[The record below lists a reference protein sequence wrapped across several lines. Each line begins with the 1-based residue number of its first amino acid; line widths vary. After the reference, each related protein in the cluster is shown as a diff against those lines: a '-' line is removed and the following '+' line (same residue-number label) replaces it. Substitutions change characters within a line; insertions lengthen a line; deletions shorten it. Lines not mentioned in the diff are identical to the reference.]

1 MVGERHVAS
10 TRAVRVWV
18 ALGSLVLLTAQPAG
32 AQAVDLFGGVSE
44 LVVRNASENLANPSG
59 GHVTVP
65 TFGGAVGWK
74 DRTVGFH
81 IEVDLP
87 RTFTNRTPGAIKSG
101 PVTYVVTQRN
111 LIVGGLVY
119 RSFGNSKVRLKG
131 LAGFS
136 VVRNQT
142 STGYDFQIDPHP
154 PAENHGAF
162 SGGVDLTASFG
173 HVALTLPRV
182 RVHYVSGIIQDP
194 SGFAIGRVLL
204 TVGATVGWRF

>member
-1 MVGERHVAS
+1 VRPAVAQS
-10 TRAVRVWV
+10 
-18 ALGSLVLLTAQPAG
+18 
-32 AQAVDLFGGVSE
+32 VDLFGGVAE
-44 LVVRNASENLANPSG
+44 LVIRNASENSVLPSG
-59 GHVTVP
+59 GHVSVA

-87 RTFTNRTPGAIKSG
+87 RTFTNRTPGAIKAG

-111 LIVGGLVY
+111 LIVSGLVY
-119 RSFGNSKVRLKG
+119 GSLGNSKVRLKG

-136 VVRNQT
+136 VVRNRT
-142 STGYDFQIDPHP
+142 TVGYDFQIDPDP

-182 RVHYVSGIIQDP
+182 RLHYVSGIIQDP
-194 SGFAIGRVLL
+194 SGFAIGRVLS